1 MKQFHIT
8 NNITSVNKIHN
19 LLGLLFLFQTL
30 FIFSSFAD
38 EQIGMI
44 MDIKGNAYVKNITG
58 KEIELNIYDQIFKND
73 IVSTDEASTT
83 TIQYIDNTTI
93 FLKKSSSIEI
103 NELNPSGSNIIFLGK
118 IAKGSAIIESGK
130 IAKIENGKMI
140 IALPKFS
147 LSIKGTR
154 LNVNALPNGESD
166 VSLAEDIFGNV
177 GTINVS
183 SEGQLKTLFET
194 DQVLSLDNT
203 NNFSARASTE
213 IEVNEINDSTEIFV
227 SASKIDENII
237 QKNLEKQLI
246 DGSLKDVNNDGK
258 IDSLDIETF
267 KDVIKTDKQDKI
279 NFITNNST
287 TDNSNFLSLVLDA
300 SDEASIGK
308 TINNILDNNDDL
320 IPLLVSN
327 LSDSENSFI
336 TTSANEQNNTIKEKI
351 YSQLLSNTD
360 NEEFSLGLISK
371 IISKSDT
378 DTVSIII
385 DNIQLRSQT
394 DTNSN
399 TSLKILSNVTN
410 FQSDESLIFEDN
422 KQSQVNRLIQEA
434 IDKANDSGED
444 SQLIANIISKSDST
458 IVGTIVEQIR
468 IADVGNINSNMS
480 LNVLSS
486 IASIRAEESIVLG
499 IEEQTEV
506 NKLIEEAINRAEQS
520 NEDATLIANVI
531 AKSDLS
537 VISEMVD
544 GIKLNEKENINY
556 NMSLIVLSSIVD
568 IQSDQSISLD
578 TSEQSEVNRLIEEAV
593 ARATGSEGDSSLL
606 ANVIAKSSVSSIEEI
621 VDNIQQ
627 NEENNLDSNISL
639 QVLTQIV
646 DIQNEESITLASDEQ
661 TQVNRLIKDALDQ
674 ALESKGNDDAAVN
687 NLLKEITEKNSNS
700 GTANEI
706 IEYIVNS
713 SDSETYTGAT
723 TATTDN
729 NSTTDSVADTGNTAA
744 GNDTPTYD
752 GDSTDAENDGTATE
766 NDGTATENDGTGLGN
781 DGEGIGTGAG
791 FTPPETSDDDE
802 SPTYDSGGFSTVT
815 PFYHKDT
822 DTAYNNAGFDKDGN
836 TDPGEGGEGDEGGS
850 PTFDSNGFSTVTP
863 FYHKDTDTDRDNEG
877 YNKDGYNVN
886 GFNRLGVWNSVYDD
900 IDNVSSN

>member
-1 MKQFHIT
+1 M
-8 NNITSVNKIHN
+8 
-19 LLGLLFLFQTL
+19 
-30 FIFSSFAD
+30 
-38 EQIGMI
+38 
-44 MDIKGNAYVKNITG
+44 
-58 KEIELNIYDQIFKND
+58 
-73 IVSTDEASTT
+73 
-83 TIQYIDNTTI
+83 
-93 FLKKSSSIEI
+93 
-103 NELNPSGSNIIFLGK
+103 
-118 IAKGSAIIESGK
+118 
-130 IAKIENGKMI
+130 
-140 IALPKFS
+140 
-147 LSIKGTR
+147 
-154 LNVNALPNGESD
+154 
-166 VSLAEDIFGNV
+166 
-177 GTINVS
+177 
-183 SEGQLKTLFET
+183 
-194 DQVLSLDNT
+194 
-203 NNFSARASTE
+203 
-213 IEVNEINDSTEIFV
+213 
-227 SASKIDENII
+227 
-237 QKNLEKQLI
+237 
-246 DGSLKDVNNDGK
+246 
-258 IDSLDIETF
+258 
-267 KDVIKTDKQDKI
+267 
-279 NFITNNST
+279 
-287 TDNSNFLSLVLDA
+287 
-300 SDEASIGK
+300 
-308 TINNILDNNDDL
+308 
-320 IPLLVSN
+320 
-327 LSDSENSFI
+327 
-336 TTSANEQNNTIKEKI
+336 
-351 YSQLLSNTD
+351 LSNTD

-486 IASIRAEESIVLG
+486 IASIRAEESIILG

-520 NEDATLIANVI
+520 NEDAALIANVI

-766 NDGTATENDGTGLGN
+766 NDGTGLGN

-822 DTAYNNAGFDKDGN
+822 DTAYNNAGLMTHLAKRG
-836 TDPGEGGEGDEGGS
+836 
-850 PTFDSNGFSTVTP
+850 
-863 FYHKDTDTDRDNEG
+863 
-877 YNKDGYNVN
+877 
-886 GFNRLGVWNSVYDD
+886 
-900 IDNVSSN
+900 